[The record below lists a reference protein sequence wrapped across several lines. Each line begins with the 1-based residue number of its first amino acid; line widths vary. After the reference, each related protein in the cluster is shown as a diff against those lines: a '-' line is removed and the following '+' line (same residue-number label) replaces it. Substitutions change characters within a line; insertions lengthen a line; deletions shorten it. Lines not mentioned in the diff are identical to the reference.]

1 MYVSVTGLQTK
12 GIASWLRFWALA
24 IPSFRA
30 AKKAKGA
37 RFVDTKTRQ
46 GTHHTLT
53 VWDTEAD
60 MKAYRKSPVH
70 LISMRA
76 FAKIATGKV
85 HGYEA
90 EQIPTWDE
98 ALAEYDAHGRVV

>member
-12 GIASWLRFWALA
+12 GIASGLRFWALA

-37 RFVDTKTRQ
+37 RFVDTKIRQ

-60 MKAYRKSPVH
+60 MKAYRK
-70 LISMRA
+70 
-76 FAKIATGKV
+76 
-85 HGYEA
+85 
-90 EQIPTWDE
+90 
-98 ALAEYDAHGRVV
+98 